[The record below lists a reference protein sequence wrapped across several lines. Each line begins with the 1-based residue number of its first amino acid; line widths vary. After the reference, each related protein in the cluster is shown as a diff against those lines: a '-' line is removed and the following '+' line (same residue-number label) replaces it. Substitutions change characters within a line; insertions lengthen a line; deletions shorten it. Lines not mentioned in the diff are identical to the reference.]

1 MSNEQNWVEA
11 TSAAE
16 MSAVAAFMAGAR
28 ETFPKQVSAH
38 AINSY
43 TNCNRPKL
51 AIKCALITL
60 EAVRAVGA
68 HVDAAKDYLKFV
80 NIKNTLLI
88 SLFTEQAA
96 LCYLKEG
103 FHNVNSSRKTLEIF
117 KARLPSLENPRDHKF
132 LSKLKTSGTKIRDH
146 HSIRFLWE
154 PIPET
159 EMEKV

>member
-96 LCYLKEG
+96 LCYLKERG
-103 FHNVNSSRKTLEIF
+103 HI
-117 KARLPSLENPRDHKF
+117 RL
-132 LSKLKTSGTKIRDH
+132 
-146 HSIRFLWE
+146 
-154 PIPET
+154 
-159 EMEKV
+159 

>member
-80 NIKNTLLI
+80 NIKNTRLI
-88 SLFTEQAA
+88 SHKSVIMVNFNFSQKMMITNKDCSFTCGTISDEHT
-96 LCYLKEG
+96 K
-103 FHNVNSSRKTLEIF
+103 R
-117 KARLPSLENPRDHKF
+117 F
-132 LSKLKTSGTKIRDH
+132 LSLNLKL
-146 HSIRFLWE
+146 L
-154 PIPET
+154 
-159 EMEKV
+159 